1 VVFGVEDV
9 SDDHDAI
16 LEGVGG
22 TSLGSAIGKVAG
34 RGTIVSYAS
43 SDPDPASFVARSLFG
58 RAPGAILRGLFV
70 FEEIASSLRTGLIV
84 VGLLSA
90 LALGVALYSL
100 LADDESD
107 GNTRQGAS
115 SERVSRL
122 DDRVDRL
129 SRQVQGLRS
138 ADDGTDDLEERVDS
152 LSQTVDSLRNQ
163 TGSGDNAAAEAT
175 QAVEQLDQRVDD
187 LSRQIQELRQSPP
200 QAP

>member
-1 VVFGVEDV
+1 MSSAPPPPPDRPTQRLQPSPPQAEYEERIVERGAPVTDWGGVIARLE
-9 SDDHDAI
+9 DAI
-16 LEGVGG
+16 
-22 TSLGSAIGKVAG
+22 
-34 RGTIVSYAS
+34 
-43 SDPDPASFVARSLFG
+43 
-58 RAPGAILRGLFV
+58 
-70 FEEIASSLRTGLIV
+70 SSLRTGLIV